1 METNNNCQPIC
12 CCPSNE
18 EIFVLFKNAAELHN
32 ENLLFTATLQ
42 NYLDLSFSKAFQ
54 ASLEFSENAYP
65 TINVQSIITEADAQ
79 FYFEKIVAS
88 SVDDKWA
95 DFADFLKDQ
104 GLLTNAQWQFYKQ
117 IINTILAKQDA
128 NPRLIVSAM
137 IGLQNSLLSRTDLRA
152 NELSVMY
159 ALSNGAVA
167 IFQFWADAKVNPNN
181 PWHKAAQGSNLPN
194 WLSKGLRDLGGFIV
208 GAGIG
213 TLIGGPVVGA
223 AGGTLVGGACSSSK

>member
-1 METNNNCQPIC
+1 METNNNCQPTC

-18 EIFVLFKNAAELHN
+18 EIFMLFKNSAELHN
-32 ENLLFTATLQ
+32 EDLLFIATLQ
-42 NYLDLSFSKAFQ
+42 NYLDLNFSKAFQ
-54 ASLEFSENAYP
+54 ASLEFSENAHP

-79 FYFEKIVAS
+79 FYFDKIVAS

-95 DFADFLKDQ
+95 EFADFLKDQ

-117 IINTILAKQDA
+117 IINTILAKQDS

-137 IGLQNSLLSRTDLRA
+137 IGLQNSMLSRTDLSA
-152 NELSVMY
+152 NELSGMY

-167 IFQFWADAKVNPNN
+167 IFQFWADALLRSDN

-208 GAGIG
+208 GALVG
-213 TLIGGPVVGA
+213 TAIGGPAVGA
-223 AGGTLVGGACSSSK
+223 AGGTLVGGACSGTK

>member
-42 NYLDLSFSKAFQ
+42 NYLDLSFSKAF
-54 ASLEFSENAYP
+54 
-65 TINVQSIITEADAQ
+65 
-79 FYFEKIVAS
+79 
-88 SVDDKWA
+88 
-95 DFADFLKDQ
+95 
-104 GLLTNAQWQFYKQ
+104 
-117 IINTILAKQDA
+117 
-128 NPRLIVSAM
+128 
-137 IGLQNSLLSRTDLRA
+137 
-152 NELSVMY
+152 
-159 ALSNGAVA
+159 
-167 IFQFWADAKVNPNN
+167 PNN